1 MAKRSS
7 VYLLVLV
14 FIASTT
20 HMCRGDDRVEFIPHP
35 EEALSPEDL
44 LARLFSEQATT
55 SRRTRDTVGSI
66 PPHAYESEDEE
77 SARVFPSS
85 RVPKLVQML
94 SSFDLSAVAS
104 SNADAVLRGGFDPH
118 STLTDTEPLWDR
130 SLKRIEDFVAVTREL
145 KQLSAEIKALFD
157 GNIQIMDAMTKDT
170 NTNFIGFYN

>member
-1 MAKRSS
+1 MTKQISCGF
-7 VYLLVLV
+7 LVLV
-14 FIASTT
+14 FIVINTNKCT
-20 HMCRGDDRVEFIPHP
+20 GDDRVEFVPHQ
-35 EEALSPEDL
+35 EETLSPEDL
-44 LARLFSEQATT
+44 LAQLFSEPST
-55 SRRTRDTVGSI
+55 SRRTRETVNPI
-66 PPHAYESEDEE
+66 PPHAYDSDDEE
-77 SARVFPSS
+77 SARVFPPT

-104 SNADAVLRGGFDPH
+104 SNADALLRGGFDPH

-145 KQLSAEIKALFD
+145 KQLSAEIKTLFD